1 VDPGVGWTRAF
12 HAAVTEFSHP
22 GPWRYFPMAG
32 PTLIG
37 HNDIAPYN
45 VCFVGDDLVG
55 VFDWDMR
62 DIGPERAAR
71 RLTVIASTY
80 GGFHAREIL
89 HAVPRRI
96 QIMLDGIPVAA
107 AAGDEGMANL
117 VAAGEPDLSRVVLA
131 DLVERIPAI
140 DRSLG

>member
-1 VDPGVGWTRAF
+1 MYAGAPWPTMMRSASRETSGARCASAPPCGGRRARGPGVGWTRAF

-37 HNDIAPYN
+37 HNDIAPYS

-96 QIMLDGIPVAA
+96 
-107 AAGDEGMANL
+107 
-117 VAAGEPDLSRVVLA
+117 
-131 DLVERIPAI
+131 
-140 DRSLG
+140 RSCST